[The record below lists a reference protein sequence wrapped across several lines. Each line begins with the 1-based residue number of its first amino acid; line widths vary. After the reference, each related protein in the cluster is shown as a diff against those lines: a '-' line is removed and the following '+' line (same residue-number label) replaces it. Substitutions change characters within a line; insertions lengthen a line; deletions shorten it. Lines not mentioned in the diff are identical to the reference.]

1 MIIWKIWIYNNIT
14 ICETQVEMWLCIK
27 WLYDF
32 FKCDYWLCAKHK
44 FMKIL
49 VSENLAYWKN
59 WLCENAIC
67 MWKYEYV

>member
-1 MIIWKIWIYNNIT
+1 MWDTSGNVTVHKMTIW
-14 ICETQVEMWLCIK
+14 
-27 WLYDF
+27 F

-59 WLCENAIC
+59 LLCENAIC